1 MDRFVDPSCRGI
13 HNSES
18 SVRSRVFYLFHRFIK
33 EDRNEITPELAA
45 KLIDS
50 LRDVLV
56 IVVDLPELEGPE
68 QDLLTEAIKHPGIFD
83 AQLYLFETVGT
94 LVSLFYKSPDQ
105 RNELLSSIVNPM
117 LDELSR
123 DLQAV
128 KGTEDVMPILKVHH
142 NIMALGNIAKG
153 FPDFP
158 SPIPEGYLLPPVEI
172 FTRIAQAILVSLEAL
187 NVLRPIRDAVS
198 TFDRFCRYESEPGF
212 F

>member
-1 MDRFVDPSCRGI
+1 
-13 HNSES
+13 
-18 SVRSRVFYLFHRFIK
+18 
-33 EDRNEITPELAA
+33 
-45 KLIDS
+45 
-50 LRDVLV
+50 
-56 IVVDLPELEGPE
+56 
-68 QDLLTEAIKHPGIFD
+68 
-83 AQLYLFETVGT
+83 
-94 LVSLFYKSPDQ
+94 
-105 RNELLSSIVNPM
+105 M

-187 NVLRPIRDAVS
+187 NVLRPIRDAVRI
-198 TFDRFCRYESEPGF
+198 FDRFCHCESNYGF
-212 F
+212 